1 MKKIYLDNAATTP
14 VAKEVLEAMK
24 PYFSEKYG
32 NASSLHEFGRQA
44 KEAIEKSREKIAKF
58 INAQADEIIFT
69 SGGTESDNLAIKGLA
84 SAYPQ
89 KRHIITSKIEHHA
102 VLETCKEMQKH
113 GYGVDYI
120 NVNKDGIISLDELR
134 KKISSNSSEI
144 LVVSIM
150 HVNNEVGIIQPIE
163 EISKICRKNNVLF
176 HTDAV
181 QSFGKL
187 KIDVKR
193 QNIDLLSASAHKIN
207 GPKGIGILYA
217 RNGVYIKPLLNGGG
231 HENGRRS
238 GTENTAGIVGFS
250 RVVELCEKNMKMK
263 KSEKIRK
270 LRDKL
275 IKEILKIKGTKL
287 NGSEKE
293 RIFNNVN
300 VSFDGVEGESLVLL
314 LDKNGIAASTGSA
327 CSSNSLKPS
336 HVLKAIG
343 LSDMQAHGSLR
354 ITLGWQN
361 NEKEINY
368 TIKKINENVKKLRE
382 LSGG

>member
-134 KKISSNSSEI
+134 KKISSN
-144 LVVSIM
+144 
-150 HVNNEVGIIQPIE
+150 
-163 EISKICRKNNVLF
+163 
-176 HTDAV
+176 
-181 QSFGKL
+181 
-187 KIDVKR
+187 
-193 QNIDLLSASAHKIN
+193 
-207 GPKGIGILYA
+207 
-217 RNGVYIKPLLNGGG
+217 
-231 HENGRRS
+231 
-238 GTENTAGIVGFS
+238 
-250 RVVELCEKNMKMK
+250 
-263 KSEKIRK
+263 
-270 LRDKL
+270 
-275 IKEILKIKGTKL
+275 
-287 NGSEKE
+287 
-293 RIFNNVN
+293 
-300 VSFDGVEGESLVLL
+300 
-314 LDKNGIAASTGSA
+314 
-327 CSSNSLKPS
+327 
-336 HVLKAIG
+336 
-343 LSDMQAHGSLR
+343 
-354 ITLGWQN
+354 
-361 NEKEINY
+361 
-368 TIKKINENVKKLRE
+368 
-382 LSGG
+382 